1 MKRGPLGPGPLV
13 YAHRGDRSR
22 AQDNTIEAYL
32 LAVDARADGIELDVR
47 RTRDGVLIVHHDDR
61 DPEIGVFSSIDF
73 SILRR
78 MAPHVPTLREA
89 MEAIPRRV
97 FVNVEIKNDSGDAGF
112 DADRTIVDELITELR
127 GYDDPARILLSSFDP
142 MSMRRAGEVGPD
154 FLRGQLVAA
163 PVPLDFG
170 LAFAAEFGMDAIHA
184 QYAHMRDDTANPMAE
199 IRNANLRAVVWDV
212 NTPEEVSSIAEAGA
226 DVLITDDPTMARAT
240 LDHM

>member
-1 MKRGPLGPGPLV
+1 MPALTASNSTCDEHETVCSSCTTTTGIQ
-13 YAHRGDRSR
+13 RSGSSPPSTS
-22 AQDNTIEAYL
+22 ASC
-32 LAVDARADGIELDVR
+32 VVW
-47 RTRDGVLIVHHDDR
+47 HHTCQLSD
-61 DPEIGVFSSIDF
+61 
-73 SILRR
+73 
-78 MAPHVPTLREA
+78 
-89 MEAIPRRV
+89 V